1 MSTTRVAVSLRTT
14 TVRRLDRLV
23 KTRMYPNRS
32 DAIEEALRE
41 KIFKTNH
48 GRLKRECAKLDRT
61 TEQALAEEGMES
73 ELTEWPEY

>member
-32 DAIEEALRE
+32 EAIEEALRE
-41 KIFKTNH
+41 KVFKTNRD
-48 GRLKRECAKLDRT
+48 RLKRECAKLDRK

-73 ELTEWPEY
+73 ELAEWPEY